1 MKKLLSVILL
11 LIATMTFSGCF
22 SSGNKS
28 DTAIGREQAEE
39 ILRCLNEDDIEGLK
53 SMFCK
58 EISDT
63 HNLDKEIA
71 EAMEFF
77 DGEADSYDKVLVGGG
92 ESIESGKVVDK
103 HIWYNI
109 KNIKCNT
116 QKTYFIATSS
126 YLLYNKKPDCIGIT
140 FITIFDEDTGDKL
153 EIGED
158 VY

>member
-11 LIATMTFSGCF
+11 LIMTLTVSGCF
-22 SSGNKS
+22 SSSNKS
-28 DTAIGREQAEE
+28 DTSIGREQAEE

-77 DGEADSYDKVLVGGG
+77 DGESVSHDKVLVGGG
-92 ESIESGKVVDK
+92 QSVENGKIVDR
-103 HIWYNI
+103 HIRYAILNI
-109 KNIKCNT
+109 KSNT
-116 QKTYFIATSS
+116 EKKYKIVTHS
-126 YLLYNKKPDCIGIT
+126 YLDYDKNSDCIGIT
-140 FITIFDEDTGDKL
+140 YLKVINNATDDFVQ
-153 EIGED
+153 IGEY

>member
-1 MKKLLSVILL
+1 MKKLLTIILL
-11 LIATMTFSGCF
+11 LIITLTVSGCF
-22 SSGNKS
+22 SSGKKS

-58 EISDT
+58 GISDT

-77 DGEADSYDKVLVGGG
+77 DGEAVSHDKVLVGGG
-92 ESIESGKVVDK
+92 DLLKEGKIVDRHIGYSIL
-103 HIWYNI
+103 NI
-109 KNIKCNT
+109 KSNKGNNYKIVT
-116 QKTYFIATSS
+116 HS
-126 YLLYNKKPDCIGIT
+126 YLIYDMNTDYIGIT
-140 FITIFDEDTGDKL
+140 YLKVIDNNTEQMVQIGDY
-153 EIGED
+153 